1 MKTEPTTH
9 QSSDV
14 RVDPWLGT
22 MVHVVAS
29 RQNRPNLPSAGCPFC
44 VGGLEAPEPY
54 TVKSITNRWPPM
66 PSERC
71 EVVMYTSDHD
81 ARLATLPA
89 TQLSALIDLWAQ
101 RTEALGARHD
111 VDYVLIFENSGREV
125 GATIDHPHGQ
135 IYAFDHVPDRPARRL
150 AAGWKPDPTTDRLI
164 VQRDGWAA
172 TVPSSSPYPL
182 AIEIAPIERVPDLVS
197 MNVEQRAGFGVILQD
212 VLSRIER
219 LHDGPTPTMMW
230 FNQRP
235 TVIATRARDVDGYAD
250 AWFNV
255 EIVSPWRAPGV
266 MRYIAAA
273 EVATGEYFIP
283 VVPEQLA
290 SRLRDASR

>member
-1 MKTEPTTH
+1 M
-9 QSSDV
+9 
-14 RVDPWLGT
+14 
-22 MVHVVAS
+22 
-29 RQNRPNLPSAGCPFC
+29 
-44 VGGLEAPEPY
+44 
-54 TVKSITNRWPPM
+54 
-66 PSERC
+66 
-71 EVVMYTSDHD
+71 MYTSDHD

>member
-1 MKTEPTTH
+1 M
-9 QSSDV
+9 
-14 RVDPWLGT
+14 
-22 MVHVVAS
+22 
-29 RQNRPNLPSAGCPFC
+29 
-44 VGGLEAPEPY
+44 
-54 TVKSITNRWPPM
+54 KSIANRWPPM

-150 AAGWKPDPTTDRLI
+150 AAGWKPDPTTNRLI